1 MASKALTAL
10 GGAVLAAAG
19 VVYTVQAADL
29 LEGIAGFLAIAF
41 GCMLI
46 VRSLYELL
54 D

>member
-1 MASKALTAL
+1 MASKALTGL
-10 GGAVLAAAG
+10 GGVVLTVAG
-19 VVYTVQAADL
+19 IVYTVQAADL